1 MQRRPEI
8 GCGQARAQ
16 PAEAIT
22 GPPIDNIAVTINGVA
37 RPCCALP
44 PLFSCLDSRQ
54 SASQALHLRLFYRFA
69 KLSIALAPAIN
80 AIVGDVFK
88 GRRLLIG

>member
-1 MQRRPEI
+1 MSFI
-8 GCGQARAQ
+8 GTSRGNLTNASPTPFARVEC
-16 PAEAIT
+16 PS
-22 GPPIDNIAVTINGVA
+22 
-37 RPCCALP
+37 CALP
-44 PLFSCLDSRQ
+44 ALLSCLDTLQ
-54 SASQALHLRLFYRFA
+54 SQEQPLRLRLFYRFA